1 MVNTIASKDERIV
14 GQGRTQLLCETR
26 FSVKPAMS
34 RVLGELYDVE
44 ITDYTTFIDKVLVK
58 GIVEKSFF
66 YKHPHLG
73 KRDGNKNDGK
83 KDDGK
88 KDDEK
93 REAGKR
99 DDGKRDDG
107 KSDDGKSRD
116 GKKDEYKKGDSNKAD
131 EKKDD
136 RVKDVSNEFIKWLFQ
151 LNLGQSASSDVNKQ
165 ESRQEG
171 KNVRLKNR
179 WLNDNLTYNG
189 LNDNLTYNR
198 LNDNLTNSRLNDN
211 LKYSGFTEG
220 IKEDGEKYMTGW
232 CARLDE
238 HDGIVHFYQETLEFA
253 GVMEIPGVMP
263 GDICHVESAE
273 VRNYDSVKATEMSDD
288 GLVNAGRQI
297 FLIEVALKVTR
308 KENKSTIE
316 KQDDFEKSILNVKP
330 ILVSSWVES

>member
-1 MVNTIASKDERIV
+1 MVNTIASTGERIV
-14 GQGRTQLLCETR
+14 GQGRTQLLCETS

-44 ITDYTTFIDKVLVK
+44 ITDYTVFIDKVLVK

-73 KRDGNKNDGK
+73 KRNGNRDDGK

-88 KDDEK
+88 KGDEK

-99 DDGKRDDG
+99 DDE
-107 KSDDGKSRD
+107 KSRD
-116 GKKDEYKKGDSNKAD
+116 GKKDEYKKGDAYKAD

-136 RVKDVSNEFIKWLFQ
+136 RVKDVSSEFIKWLFQ
-151 LNLGQSASSDVNKQ
+151 LNLGQSVSSDVNKQ

-179 WLNDNLTYNG
+179 WLNDNLSYSE

-198 LNDNLTNSRLNDN
+198 LDDN

-232 CARLDE
+232 CARIDE

-253 GVMEIPGVMP
+253 GVMEIPGVKP

-273 VRNYDSVKATEMSDD
+273 VRNYDSVKATEMNDD

-297 FLIEVALKVTR
+297 FLIEVALKATR

-330 ILVSSWVES
+330 VLVNSWVEV